1 MGPWGQWGPR
11 GDLTYFCLV
20 WILLKCGDP
29 LLVLTFREYKSEDYF
44 GTKTNNNNV
53 QIMMWHQAVNTLPK
67 NLPIWKGRVSLDKND
82 NEFNHD
88 KEKIIMKI
96 NLGLFSSLSSI
107 WVHVVF
113 IFNLNILELFS
124 SSSYNN
130 GRGLFAILQ

>member
-1 MGPWGQWGPR
+1 
-11 GDLTYFCLV
+11 
-20 WILLKCGDP
+20 
-29 LLVLTFREYKSEDYF
+29 
-44 GTKTNNNNV
+44 
-53 QIMMWHQAVNTLPK
+53 MMWHQAVNTLPK

-96 NLGLFSSLSSI
+96 NLGLFSSSSSN

-113 IFNLNILELFS
+113 IFDLNVLELFS

-130 GRGLFAILQ
+130 GCGLFAILQ